1 MIYYHQALNGADPPE
16 ETWWLD
22 RSTVIPDWTYSD
34 LISTE
39 ESMKEF
45 LELRERVVGRTYI
58 AGFGRERDP
67 HGRTLN
73 VSLRD
78 VCKELRVKV
87 GA

>member
-1 MIYYHQALNGADPPE
+1 
-16 ETWWLD
+16 
-22 RSTVIPDWTYSD
+22 
-34 LISTE
+34 
-39 ESMKEF
+39 MKEF
-45 LELRERVVGRTYI
+45 LELRERVVGRNII